1 MAGGRKAAAVGYGST
16 LFTMPSG
23 VAGPMRPPC
32 TPFAPPASTT
42 AGSKEEEAG
51 GDHGPQTRR
60 QGFDLLAA
68 V

>member
-23 VAGPMRPPC
+23 VAGPARPPSI
-32 TPFAPPASTT
+32 PLAPPASTMVR
-42 AGSKEEEAG
+42 SKEEEAG
-51 GDHGPQTRR
+51 NDHRHQTRR

>member
-32 TPFAPPASTT
+32 TPLAAPAFTT

-51 GDHGPQTRR
+51 GNHRPQSRR
-60 QGFDLLAA
+60 QDFDLLAA